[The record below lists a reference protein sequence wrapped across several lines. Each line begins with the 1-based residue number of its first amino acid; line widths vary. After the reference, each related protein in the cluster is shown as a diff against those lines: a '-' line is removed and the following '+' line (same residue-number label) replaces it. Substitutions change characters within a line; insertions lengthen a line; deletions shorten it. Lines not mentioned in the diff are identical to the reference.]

1 VREEGAATELVK
13 RGKWGTDDDLRR
25 RACTCRGRSGVAIA
39 RVREGMHVHSLVMYD
54 GATG

>member
-1 VREEGAATELVK
+1 MARWRRAVREEGAATELVK

-39 RVREGMHVHSLVMYD
+39 RVRYGCAV
-54 GATG
+54 